1 MEITGK
7 IKVVGAQQQVSPT
20 FVKREL
26 VVATDELYPQSILI
40 EFIQDKVDLLDK
52 YKVGDNVTVSI
63 NIRGREWQSPQGEV
77 KYFNSIR
84 GWRVQSNAVQPHH
97 ANHPTNQPPAT
108 QAPPQPYVD
117 PEANDDLPF

>member
-7 IKVVGAQQQVSPT
+7 IKVVGPQQQVSPT

-26 VVATDELYPQSILI
+26 VIATDENYPQSILI
-40 EFIQDKVDLLDK
+40 EFVQDKVDLLDK

-63 NIRGREWQSPQGEV
+63 NIRGREWPSPQGEV
-77 KYFNSIR
+77 KYINSIH
-84 GWRVQSNAVQPHH
+84 GWRVQSNAQHQ
-97 ANHPTNQPPAT
+97 TNQPPAT

-117 PEANDDLPF
+117 PEADEDLPF